1 MLNFA
6 FFVFG
11 ICRQENRQLFV
22 VVLQSFLTTM
32 CRKVQPSIFISK
44 RKRLINWK
52 CYTKDSFS
60 FTSLFISLKS
70 ALFPL
75 LSCSHSTLRNTT
87 CTLYQSAHP
96 QIRLQPNIASR
107 SFLKTN
113 ILLLPPPPPLAA
125 WKTLQKRPGYFADT
139 WQPAQK
145 RCAFPEEKL
154 QKAEVCLTLGH
165 PWKTGPLAS
174 HEATLGAGSA
184 VAGDPRPLSSPLLS
198 THEQQGV
205 GKDSAS
211 QCILMPQPVVVSAGS
226 GRGRHSWQ
234 PPGCG

>member
-6 FFVFG
+6 FFVFV

-87 CTLYQSAHP
+87 CTVYQSAHP

-113 ILLLPPPPPLAA
+113 ILSLPPHPSSLLLGRPYRSGRD
-125 WKTLQKRPGYFADT
+125 TLQILDSQRRSSVLFQRRNYRR
-139 WQPAQK
+139 QK
-145 RCAFPEEKL
+145 CAWHWG
-154 QKAEVCLTLGH
+154 TLGRQGPSPAMRP
-165 PWKTGPLAS
+165 PWEWGLLWLETPG
-174 HEATLGAGSA
+174 
-184 VAGDPRPLSSPLLS
+184 LSQALS
-198 THEQQGV
+198 WP
-205 GKDSAS
+205 A
-211 QCILMPQPVVVSAGS
+211 MRAAAGS
-226 GRGRHSWQ
+226 GEGQCFPVHPDAAASSGFCWEWERQ
-234 PPGCG
+234 T

>member
-87 CTLYQSAHP
+87 CMLYQSAHP
-96 QIRLQPNIASR
+96 QISLQPNIASR

-113 ILLLPPPPPLAA
+113 ILLLPHLTA

-154 QKAEVCLTLGH
+154 QKVKCASHWGTLGRWGPSQAMRP
-165 PWKTGPLAS
+165 PWEWGLLWLETPG
-174 HEATLGAGSA
+174 
-184 VAGDPRPLSSPLLS
+184 LSQALS
-198 THEQQGV
+198 W
-205 GKDSAS
+205 
-211 QCILMPQPVVVSAGS
+211 PVMRAAAGS
-226 GRGRHSWQ
+226 GEGQ
-234 PPGCG
+234 CFPGHPDAAAGSGFCWEWERRT